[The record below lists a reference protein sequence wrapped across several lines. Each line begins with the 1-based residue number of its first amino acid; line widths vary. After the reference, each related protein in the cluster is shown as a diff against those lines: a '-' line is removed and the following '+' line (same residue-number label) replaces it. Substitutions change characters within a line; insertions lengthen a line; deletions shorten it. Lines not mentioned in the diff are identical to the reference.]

1 LGCRKGDIQETTG
14 WRNGGATPIVV
25 MMLSRVAEF
34 PFLEVDDVIKSC
46 LAECWLLF
54 VVFL

>member
-34 PFLEVDDVIKSC
+34 PFLEVDHVIKSC